1 MSTSE
6 NGNTLSKN
14 ERLCGDVAI
23 NELFTQG
30 QSFVKYPLRVVF
42 GKQRTDAGVC
52 RILVSVPKKRFKRA
66 VKRNRIKR
74 LVREAYR
81 LNKSLLNGLQF
92 DMAFVY
98 LDANLPSFGKIQ
110 QSVRAALARIAESEN
125 QQPS

>member
-1 MSTSE
+1 MSAAE
-6 NGNTLSKN
+6 LRNTLSKD
-14 ERLCGDVAI
+14 ERLCGEMAI
-23 NELFTQG
+23 NELFTGG

-42 GKQRTDAGVC
+42 NGRRSVDGVC

-81 LNKSLLNGLQF
+81 LNKSLLDGLQF
-92 DMAFVY
+92 DIAFVY
-98 LDANLPSFGKIQ
+98 LDANLPSFCKIQ
-110 QSVRAALARIAESEN
+110 QSVSAALARIAESEN